1 MDGKSTVVDGRD
13 ADGVILIDRRLGDIA
28 MHLLIM
34 SSQVVYPATDGGKQ
48 VTYYGMSAFAKRVR
62 VSIYMVNSADIAVED
77 GGFDD
82 IHHVHIIPQILKP
95 SKECGRFELMCQTMH
110 WFLGGLPRQALVT
123 DSARE
128 RERLMTYIRET
139 HVTTVLLES
148 PFVAP
153 LLDLSQLREWNV
165 KIIIVLH
172 NIEHIY
178 FQETSTWPAL
188 LHRMEYGRIKRY
200 ELEILRQAD
209 VGISISPWDA
219 QYFKERLG
227 ASNVVYLPSVLPRVN
242 ARWHSQDSNYVLFTG
257 GLSFPPN
264 YEGIVWFL
272 EHVFSPYRERFPEMQ
287 LWITGKRSDVA
298 ERLARTYDHVHLTGF
313 LTDQELREVE
323 CACRFIIVPILK
335 GSGVKVK
342 LLDAMAIGA
351 PVVTTLHG
359 RQGVFVDAQKEEEP
373 FLCGEDADMFLQH
386 MYDLTEDV
394 DMATSLGERAQ
405 HFYDTT
411 YASEENVDKWLEV
424 CRASSE
430 MENEMC

>member
-1 MDGKSTVVDGRD
+1 
-13 ADGVILIDRRLGDIA
+13 

-62 VSIYMVNSADIAVED
+62 VSICMVNSADIAVED

-139 HVTTVLLES
+139 HVMTVLLES

-359 RQGVFVDAQKEEEP
+359 RQGVFSDVLQGEEP
-373 FLCGEDADMFLQH
+373 FLCGENANAFLQH
-386 MYDLTEDV
+386 MYVLTEDD
-394 DMATSLGERAQ
+394 DMAAMLGNRAK

-411 YASEENVDKWLEV
+411 YASAENVDKWLEV
-424 CRASSE
+424 CRSSE

>member
-13 ADGVILIDRRLGDIA
+13 ADGVILIDRRLGDLA

-62 VSIYMVNSADIAVED
+62 VSICMVNSADIAVED

-110 WFLGGLPRQALVT
+110 WFLRGLPRQALVT

-128 RERLMTYIRET
+128 RERLMMYIRET

-148 PFVAP
+148 PLVAP

-165 KIIIVLH
+165 KIVIVLH

-178 FQETSTWPAL
+178 FQETSTWPAPL
-188 LHRMEYGRIKRY
+188 RRMEYGRIKRY

-219 QYFKERLG
+219 QYFKEQLA
-227 ASNVVYLPSVLPRVN
+227 ASNVVYLPSVLPRAA
-242 ARWHSQDSNYVLFTG
+242 ARWYPQDSNYILFTG

-272 EHVFSPYRERFPEMQ
+272 EEVFSRYRERFPKME
-287 LWITGKRSDVA
+287 LWITGKQSDGA
-298 ERLARTYDHVHLTGF
+298 ESLVRTYDHVHLTGF

-342 LLDAMAIGA
+342 LLDAMAIGV

-359 RQGVFVDAQKEEEP
+359 RQGVFSDVLQGEEP
-373 FLCGEDADMFLQH
+373 FLCGENANAFLQH
-386 MYDLTEDV
+386 MYVLTED
-394 DMATSLGERAQ
+394 DNMAAMLGNRAKY
-405 HFYDTT
+405 FYDTT
-411 YASEENVDKWLEV
+411 YASAENVDRWL
-424 CRASSE
+424 RIFQHLG
-430 MENEMC
+430 

>member
-1 MDGKSTVVDGRD
+1 
-13 ADGVILIDRRLGDIA
+13 

-242 ARWHSQDSNYVLFTG
+242 ARWHSQDSVYGRTVL
-257 GLSFPPN
+257 
-264 YEGIVWFL
+264 
-272 EHVFSPYRERFPEMQ
+272 SP
-287 LWITGKRSDVA
+287 
-298 ERLARTYDHVHLTGF
+298 
-313 LTDQELREVE
+313 
-323 CACRFIIVPILK
+323 
-335 GSGVKVK
+335 K
-342 LLDAMAIGA
+342 L
-351 PVVTTLHG
+351 
-359 RQGVFVDAQKEEEP
+359 
-373 FLCGEDADMFLQH
+373 
-386 MYDLTEDV
+386 
-394 DMATSLGERAQ
+394 
-405 HFYDTT
+405 
-411 YASEENVDKWLEV
+411 
-424 CRASSE
+424 
-430 MENEMC
+430 

>member
-1 MDGKSTVVDGRD
+1 
-13 ADGVILIDRRLGDIA
+13 

-62 VSIYMVNSADIAVED
+62 VSICMVNSADIAVED

-110 WFLGGLPRQALVT
+110 WFLRGLPRQALVT

-128 RERLMTYIRET
+128 RERLMMYIRET

-148 PFVAP
+148 PLVAP

-165 KIIIVLH
+165 KIVIVLH

-178 FQETSTWPAL
+178 FQETSTWPAPL
-188 LHRMEYGRIKRY
+188 RRMEYGRIKRY

-219 QYFKERLG
+219 QYFKEQLA
-227 ASNVVYLPSVLPRVN
+227 ASNVVYLPSVLPRAA
-242 ARWHSQDSNYVLFTG
+242 ARWYPQDSNYILFTG

-272 EHVFSPYRERFPEMQ
+272 EEVFSRYRERFSKME
-287 LWITGKRSDVA
+287 LWITGKQSDGA
-298 ERLARTYDHVHLTGF
+298 ESLVRTYDHVHLTGF

-359 RQGVFVDAQKEEEP
+359 RQGVFSDVPQGEEP
-373 FLCGEDADMFLQH
+373 FLCGENANAFLQH
-386 MYDLTEDV
+386 MYVLTED
-394 DMATSLGERAQ
+394 DNMAAMLGNRAK

-411 YASEENVDKWLEV
+411 YASAENVDRWL
-424 CRASSE
+424 RIFQH
-430 MENEMC
+430 MG

>member
-13 ADGVILIDRRLGDIA
+13 ADGVILIDRRLGDLA

-62 VSIYMVNSADIAVED
+62 VSICMVNSADIAVED

-110 WFLGGLPRQALVT
+110 WFLRGLPRQALVT

-128 RERLMTYIRET
+128 RERLMMYIRET

-148 PFVAP
+148 PLVAP

-165 KIIIVLH
+165 KIVIVLH

-178 FQETSTWPAL
+178 FQETSTWPAPL
-188 LHRMEYGRIKRY
+188 RRMEYGRIKRY

-219 QYFKERLG
+219 QYFKEQLG
-227 ASNVVYLPSVLPRVN
+227 ASNVVYLPSVLPRAA
-242 ARWHSQDSNYVLFTG
+242 ARWYPQDSNYILFTG

-272 EHVFSPYRERFPEMQ
+272 EEVFSRYRERFPKME
-287 LWITGKRSDVA
+287 LWITGKQSDGA
-298 ERLARTYDHVHLTGF
+298 ESLVRTYDHVHLTGF

-359 RQGVFVDAQKEEEP
+359 RQGVFSDVPQDEEP
-373 FLCGEDADMFLQH
+373 FLCGENANAFLQH
-386 MYDLTEDV
+386 MYVLTED
-394 DMATSLGERAQ
+394 DNMAAMLGNRAK

-411 YASEENVDKWLEV
+411 YASAENVDRWL
-424 CRASSE
+424 RIFQH
-430 MENEMC
+430 MG

>member
-1 MDGKSTVVDGRD
+1 MVQPVVKNT
-13 ADGVILIDRRLGDIA
+13 
-28 MHLLIM
+28 MHLFML
-34 SSQVVYPATDGGKQ
+34 SSQVVYPPTDGGKQ
-48 VTYYGMSAFAKRVR
+48 GIYYRMNALGTRTR
-62 VSIYMVNSADIAVED
+62 VSVCMVNSANIAAAD
-77 GGFDD
+77 GGFDAV
-82 IHHVHIIPQILKP
+82 HHVRIIPQILKP
-95 SKECGRFELMCQTMH
+95 SKECSHFELVCQTVH
-110 WFLGGLPRQALVT
+110 WLTSGLPRQALVT
-123 DSARE
+123 DSAEVRKQ
-128 RERLMTYIRET
+128 LMEYIRET
-139 HVTTVLLES
+139 RVTTILLES

-153 LLDLSQLREWNV
+153 LLDFPQLRKWNV
-165 KIIIVLH
+165 KIVVVLH
-172 NIEHIY
+172 NIEHLY
-178 FQETSTWPAL
+178 FQETTTWPAPL
-188 LHRMEYGRIKRY
+188 RSMEYERIKRY
-200 ELEILRQAD
+200 ELQILRQAD
-209 VGISISPWDA
+209 LGISISPWDA
-219 QYFKERLG
+219 QYFKEQLG
-227 ASNVVYLPSVLPRVN
+227 APNVVYLPSVLPRKDT
-242 ARWHSQDSNYVLFTG
+242 RWHSQNSNYILFTG

-272 EHVFSPYRERFPEMQ
+272 EEVFSRYRERFPKME
-287 LWITGKRSDVA
+287 LWITGKRSDAA

-313 LTDQELREVE
+313 LTDPELRKVE
-323 CACRFIIVPILK
+323 CGCRFIIVPILK

-359 RQGVFVDAQKEEEP
+359 RQGIFGDTQKAEAP

>member
-1 MDGKSTVVDGRD
+1 MVQPVVKNT
-13 ADGVILIDRRLGDIA
+13 
-28 MHLLIM
+28 MHLFML
-34 SSQVVYPATDGGKQ
+34 SSQVVYPPTDGGKQ
-48 VTYYGMSAFAKRVR
+48 GIYYRMNALGTRTR
-62 VSIYMVNSADIAVED
+62 VSVCMVNSANIAAAD
-77 GGFDD
+77 GGFDAV
-82 IHHVHIIPQILKP
+82 HHVRIIPQILKP
-95 SKECGRFELMCQTMH
+95 SKECSHFELVCQTMH
-110 WFLGGLPRQALVT
+110 WLTSSMPRQALVT
-123 DSARE
+123 DSAEVRKQ
-128 RERLMTYIRET
+128 LMEYIRET
-139 HVTTVLLES
+139 RVTTILLES

-153 LLDLSQLREWNV
+153 ILDFPQLRKWNV
-165 KIIIVLH
+165 KIVVVLH
-172 NIEHIY
+172 NIEHLY
-178 FQETSTWPAL
+178 FQETTTWPASL
-188 LHRMEYGRIKRY
+188 RSMEYERIKRY
-200 ELEILRQAD
+200 ELQILRQAD
-209 VGISISPWDA
+209 LGISISPWDA
-219 QYFKERLG
+219 QYFKEQLG
-227 ASNVVYLPSVLPRVN
+227 ASNVVYLPSVLPRKDT
-242 ARWHSQDSNYVLFTG
+242 RWHSQNSNYILFTG

-272 EHVFSPYRERFPEMQ
+272 EEVFSRYRERFPKME
-287 LWITGKRSDVA
+287 LWITGKRSDAA

-313 LTDQELREVE
+313 LTDPELRKVE
-323 CACRFIIVPILK
+323 CGCRFIIVPILK

-351 PVVTTLHG
+351 PAITTLHG
-359 RQGVFVDAQKEEEP
+359 SQGVFGDAQKAEAP